1 MPRADGMAVKG
12 PLLTAWL
19 ENQADK
25 STAVNELGAAIDLAA
40 PNTVIRL
47 VNMIDCRIIQ
57 LAITECDEDCC
68 RANTQMRSMYG
79 VTRNEKIGVLSPSQ
93 IPSPQEEMPFFADII
108 GKSHLTKPFTS
119 NGYKWKIQYVRPHN
133 FGPDPQ

>member
-1 MPRADGMAVKG
+1 MPRADGMVVKG
-12 PLLTAWL
+12 PLLKTWL
-19 ENQADK
+19 ENQANE
-25 STAVNELGAAIDLAA
+25 STTVKDSSATLILAA

-47 VNMIDCRIIQ
+47 VNMLDCRIIQ

-68 RANTQMRSMYG
+68 RANTQMRSLYG

-108 GKSHLTKPFTS
+108 GKTHLTKPFTS
-119 NGYKWKIQYVRPHN
+119 NGYKWKIQFVRPHN
-133 FGPDPQ
+133 FGPNSQ